1 MFRNLSTST
10 KLFILCSMFL
20 VAIVVAIY
28 SLVAEKEIAIQFA
41 RKELVG
47 VRYLEGLRGVYAAI
61 LAEATG
67 DNTSAQALSPEET
80 LKSLDAAEQEATGTL
95 QTAALEQS
103 LETTLRKLWSKGTE
117 GDRTALVVEALA
129 KAR

>member
-10 KLFILCSMFL
+10 KLFVLCSMFI

-47 VRYLEGLRGVYAAI
+47 VRYFETLRGVYPAI
-61 LAEATG
+61 LAQPTGGEAA
-67 DNTSAQALSPEET
+67 AQMPSPEET
-80 LKSLDAAEQEATGTL
+80 AKSLDAAEQEAAGTL
-95 QTAALEQS
+95 QTAAFEES
-103 LETTLRKLWSKGTE
+103 LETPRRKQGAQGTKE
-117 GDRTALVVEALA
+117 
-129 KAR
+129 